1 MLNMNILIWNCWG
14 ALNPTFKNVVI
25 DLVQLHS
32 LAIMIV
38 TETKVGDNRAKEITS
53 QLPFDGAI
61 ISSTIGLTGGLW
73 LLWDSSRV
81 EIAKLSYTE
90 QEIHVTISCSH
101 TQPWLLSIVCANPR
115 YAEQRLLWENLST
128 VASFHSFPWVIAG
141 DFNEVLLG
149 EDKFGGR
156 NVNINRA
163 LKFQKCLNNY
173 KMIDIGFSG
182 PRYTLSNLRPLSQ
195 LI

>member
-14 ALNPTFKNVVI
+14 ALNATFKNVVI

-38 TETKVGDNRAKEITS
+38 TETKVGDNRAKEIAS

-61 ISSTIGLTGGLW
+61 VSSTIGLICGLW

-90 QEIHVTISCSH
+90 HEIHVTISCSH
-101 TQPWLLSIVCANPR
+101 T
-115 YAEQRLLWENLST
+115 
-128 VASFHSFPWVIAG
+128 
-141 DFNEVLLG
+141 
-149 EDKFGGR
+149 
-156 NVNINRA
+156 
-163 LKFQKCLNNY
+163 
-173 KMIDIGFSG
+173 
-182 PRYTLSNLRPLSQ
+182 
-195 LI
+195 

>member
-61 ISSTIGLTGGLW
+61 
-73 LLWDSSRV
+73 V
-81 EIAKLSYTE
+81 
-90 QEIHVTISCSH
+90 
-101 TQPWLLSIVCANPR
+101 
-115 YAEQRLLWENLST
+115 
-128 VASFHSFPWVIAG
+128 F
-141 DFNEVLLG
+141 VLLVSLVVSDYYG
-149 EDKFGGR
+149 ILP
-156 NVNINRA
+156 V
-163 LKFQKCLNNY
+163 
-173 KMIDIGFSG
+173 
-182 PRYTLSNLRPLSQ
+182 
-195 LI
+195 